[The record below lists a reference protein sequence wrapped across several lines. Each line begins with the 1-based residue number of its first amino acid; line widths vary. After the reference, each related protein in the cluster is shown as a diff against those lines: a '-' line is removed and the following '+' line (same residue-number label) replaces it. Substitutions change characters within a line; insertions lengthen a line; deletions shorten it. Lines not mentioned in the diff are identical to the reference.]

1 MKASG
6 TAWTAKLSTL
16 WGFFFCFCY
25 SMWRFTLNNSNAET
39 SRVGH
44 IPSRAIC
51 KYKATFHFASS
62 VDDQMYLWS
71 GQWDTLKYACCTET
85 KAKGISTSSYF
96 LYKVTVSMATGWW
109 LVFPPYFLSIF
120 SLLSS
125 YLQYLCLKTPRDHC
139 RSDSLYPTAVLHFS
153 ILPSPFLK
161 PSPLKD

>member
-1 MKASG
+1 
-6 TAWTAKLSTL
+6 
-16 WGFFFCFCY
+16 
-25 SMWRFTLNNSNAET
+25 MWRFTLNNSNAAT
-39 SRVGH
+39 SCVGH

-51 KYKATFHFASS
+51 KHKATFHFASS

-120 SLLSS
+120 SLFSLHICNISVWRPLVTIVGLTPSTQLLFFTFQFYLPLSLS
-125 YLQYLCLKTPRDHC
+125 LLLWKTKWK
-139 RSDSLYPTAVLHFS
+139 SGA
-153 ILPSPFLK
+153 
-161 PSPLKD
+161 